1 LRKRTLSRE
10 IALQLLY
17 ELDETGVL
25 DGERIKSHSQSRRAT
40 PQTRDYAALLIE
52 GVRSNIKEIDSYIE
66 EFAQNWSLLRMPVV
80 DRTILRIAT
89 YELVFRD
96 DIPPKVAINEA
107 VDLAKRFG
115 GADSGSF
122 VNAILDKVREKYS
135 KQSN

>member
-17 ELDETGVL
+17 EFDTTGTLDA
-25 DGERIKSHSQSRRAT
+25 ERIKSHSQSRRAAA
-40 PQTRDYAALLIE
+40 QTQDYATLLIE
-52 GVRSNIKEIDSYIE
+52 GVRKNIKEIDSYIE
-66 EFAQNWSLLRMPVV
+66 EFAQNWSLSRMPVV
-80 DRTILRIAT
+80 DRTILRIGT
-89 YELVFRD
+89 YELLFVS

-122 VNAILDKVREKYS
+122 INAILDKIRAKYG
-135 KQSN
+135 KQSD

>member
-1 LRKRTLSRE
+1 MRKRTLSRE

-17 ELDETGVL
+17 ELDATGTL
-25 DGERIKSHSQSRRAT
+25 EEERIKSHSESRRAAA
-40 PQTRDYAALLIE
+40 QTRDYAAQLIE
-52 GVRSNIKEIDSYIE
+52 GVRKNIKEIDSHIE
-66 EFAQNWSLLRMPVV
+66 EFAENWSLLRMPVV

-89 YELVFRD
+89 YELVFLD

-122 VNAILDKVREKYS
+122 VNAILDKIRAKYC
-135 KQSN
+135 KQSD

>member
-17 ELDETGVL
+17 ELDATGAL
-25 DGERIKSHSQSRRAT
+25 EDQRIKSHSESRRAA
-40 PQTRDYAALLIE
+40 PQTRDYARRLIE
-52 GVRSNIKEIDSYIE
+52 GVRENIREIDSHIE
-66 EFAQNWSLLRMPVV
+66 EFAENWSLVRMPVV

-89 YELVFRD
+89 YELMFLD

-122 VNAILDKVREKYS
+122 VNAILDKIRAKYS
-135 KQSN
+135 KQTN